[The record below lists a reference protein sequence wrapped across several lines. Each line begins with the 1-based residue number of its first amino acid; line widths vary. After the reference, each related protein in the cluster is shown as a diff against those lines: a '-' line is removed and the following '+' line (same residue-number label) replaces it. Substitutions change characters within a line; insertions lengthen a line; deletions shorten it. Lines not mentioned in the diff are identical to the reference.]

1 MFNSLSERLDKI
13 FRNLKGVGYLT
24 EQNIKDALREIR
36 LALLEADVNFKI
48 VKNFIIEVE
57 KRALGQEVLKSLT
70 PGQQVIKIV
79 HEQLI
84 VLMDTGGF
92 DLKVYDNKLTKIML
106 VGLQGSGKT
115 TACAKLAAFYRKKK
129 IKPMLV
135 ACDIYRPAAIH
146 QLQVLGKQL
155 DIPVV
160 APDSNVPAQSGSSS
174 AEGTWGGSGIQPVLK
189 QNTDTVLQIAEKALK
204 EAQKDF
210 TNLLIF
216 DTAGRLHIDTDMM
229 NEVELLKAF
238 IKPDYIFFV
247 ADAMTG
253 QEAVNVAREFYT
265 KLAFDAVILTKLD
278 GDARGGAALSIKAAT
293 DRPVAFVGIGEKTSD
308 LEIFYPDRMASRIL
322 GMGDVLSLIEKAE
335 EAFDEQ
341 EAEKLAKKMQKNQF
355 TLNDFL
361 AQLQSIKKMGPLDS
375 ILKMIPGLAPKLPK
389 DFELDGNALKHVEAI
404 IQSMTN
410 KERERPEILNGSR
423 RLRISKGCGRSVTE
437 INRLLRQFEDMKKMM
452 KKMSSGKMP
461 KGMKGMSGGL
471 PPGMNN
477 LPF

>member
-13 FRNLKGVGYLT
+13 FRNLRGMGYLT
-24 EQNIKDALREIR
+24 EQNIKDTLREIR

-48 VKNFIIEVE
+48 VKNFVAEIE

-70 PGQQVIKIV
+70 PGQQVVKIV

-84 VLMDTGGF
+84 ALMDTGGF
-92 DLKVYDNKLTKIML
+92 ELKVYDNKLTKVML

-115 TACAKLAAFYRKKK
+115 TACAKLAALYRKKK
-129 IKPMLV
+129 LKTMLV

-160 APDSNVPAQSGSSS
+160 AIDDKDVQKIAQ
-174 AEGTWGGSGIQPVLK
+174 T
-189 QNTDTVLQIAEKALK
+189 ALK
-204 EAQKDF
+204 EAEKQF

-229 NEVELLKAF
+229 DEVAQLKSL

-253 QEAVNVAREFYT
+253 QEAVNVANEFYD

-293 DRPVAFVGIGEKTSD
+293 DKPVAFVGIGEKTSD
-308 LEIFYPDRMASRIL
+308 LEVFYPDRMASRIL

-335 EAFDEQ
+335 EAFDEEQ
-341 EAEKLAKKMQKNQF
+341 ALKLAKKMQKNQF

-361 AQLQSIKKMGPLDS
+361 HQLQSIKKMGPLDS

-404 IQSMTN
+404 IQSMTD
-410 KERERPEILNGSR
+410 KEREKPEIINGSR

-437 INRLLRQFEDMKKMM
+437 VNRLLRQFEDMKKMM
-452 KKMSSGKMP
+452 KKMSSGKLP
-461 KGMKGMSGGL
+461 KGM
-471 PPGMNN
+471 PTN